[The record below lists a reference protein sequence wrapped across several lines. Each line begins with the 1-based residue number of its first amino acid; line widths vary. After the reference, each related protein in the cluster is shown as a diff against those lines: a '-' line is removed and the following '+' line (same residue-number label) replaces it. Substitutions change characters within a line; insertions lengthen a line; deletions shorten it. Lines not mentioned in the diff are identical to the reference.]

1 MNEFTFEDIST
12 PWDLA
17 KARLK
22 RGDFLNAGRFLTLVR
37 SSDGVSAED
46 AALEL
51 EQMGVLLDTAGLP
64 VGSGNPETAARLK
77 LEGMLLEKG
86 GWNENLDRN
95 DPLLLFVRELP
106 SAPVVGDGAELALKG
121 RNGDEKAMQRLVQG
135 YLPAVYELAA
145 GFAGRGVL
153 LMDLIQ
159 EASLGLWQAVLTYE
173 DGLFAD
179 HARWWILS
187 ALNRAVTLQAESD
200 GVGGYLAGQ
209 IEKYQKADKA
219 LLTKLGRN
227 PTDQELSLELGITLE
242 ETLSLGK
249 MLREIQTMARLKQ
262 ETQPEAEPQEE
273 ELAVEDTAYY
283 QTRETV
289 SDLMSTLT
297 ERETMVLNLRYGLNG
312 KAPMTALETAE
323 KLNMTASEVMAVENT
338 ALAKMRGQ

>member
-1 MNEFTFEDIST
+1 MNEFMFDTITT

-22 RGDFLNAGRFLTLVR
+22 RGDVLSAGRFLTLVR
-37 SSDGVSAED
+37 TSDGVSPED
-46 AALEL
+46 AALKL

-77 LEGMLLEKG
+77 LECELLEKG
-86 GWNENLDRN
+86 GWKENLDRN
-95 DPLLLFVRELP
+95 DPLLLFMQELP
-106 SAPVVGDGAELALKG
+106 SAPFVGDGVELAKRG
-121 RNGDEKAMQRLVQG
+121 RNGDEKATQRLVQG
-135 YLPAVYELAA
+135 YLPFVYEMAA
-145 GFAGRGVL
+145 DFAGRGVL

-159 EASLGLWQAVLTYE
+159 EASLGLWQAVINYE
-173 DGLFAD
+173 DGSFD
-179 HARWWILS
+179 GYARWWILS

-209 IEKYQKADKA
+209 IEKYQKADKT
-219 LLTKLGRN
+219 LLTRLGRN
-227 PTDQELSLELGITLE
+227 PTDQELAEELGITLE

-249 MLREIQTMARLKQ
+249 MLREIQNMARLKQ
-262 ETQPEAEPQEE
+262 ETQPEKDPQEE

-289 SDLMSTLT
+289 SDLMSALT

-323 KLNMTASEVMAVENT
+323 KLNMTASEVTAVENA